1 MTRFLV
7 AAPALVLTVGL
18 AFAADEKGKK
28 PEAAP
33 AGAAGSGLKDVREKA
48 SYGIGLSIGK
58 SFKAQSADFDPEIV
72 SRGIKD
78 GISGGKA
85 LLTDAQIKE
94 AIASFQ
100 EDLASKQAVAAK
112 GAAERNAKEGEKFLA
127 ENKKKDGVVTT
138 KSGLQYKVIKKGTGK
153 TPKKTDTVTTN
164 YEGTLIDGTVF
175 DSSIK
180 RGEPA
185 SFPVDGVIAGWT
197 EALQLMKVGD
207 KWQLFIPSDLAYGDH
222 PRPGGPIGPN
232 ATLIFEIE
240 LLDIK

>member
-33 AGAAGSGLKDVREKA
+33 TDSGSDLKDVRQKA

-58 SFKAQSADFDPEIV
+58 SFKAQSADFDPELV
-72 SRGIKD
+72 SKGIKD
-78 GISGGKA
+78 GIGGGKA

-94 AIASFQ
+94 AIGAFQ
-100 EDLASKQAVAAK
+100 EELASRQATAAK
-112 GAAERNAKEGEKFLA
+112 GAAEKNAKEGEKFLA

-138 KSGLQYKVIKKGTGK
+138 KSGLQYKVLTKGTGK
-153 TPKKTDTVTTN
+153 SPKKSDTVTTN
-164 YEGTLIDGTVF
+164 YEGTLVDGTVF

-207 KWQLFIPSDLAYGDH
+207 KWQLFIPSELAYGDH